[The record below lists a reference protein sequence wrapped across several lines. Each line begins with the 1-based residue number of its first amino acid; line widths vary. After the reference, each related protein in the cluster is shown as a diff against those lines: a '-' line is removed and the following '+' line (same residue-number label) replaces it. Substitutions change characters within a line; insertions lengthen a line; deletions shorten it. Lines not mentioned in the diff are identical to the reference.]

1 MSWTKERNMSSQYKF
16 EILSEE
22 LGNEE
27 LSIDYVI
34 EKKFINTTNSMAK
47 NLLMTSS
54 TEIRKSDI

>member
-1 MSWTKERNMSSQYKF
+1 MSSQYKF